1 MILIFAL
8 AGTFAATVAAVSA
21 LIMGQPWWIGL
32 ASYISA
38 GVLTVCF
45 SAVFFSLA
53 KKPSKSAAKVPNLR
67 PHLPLAEH

>member
-67 PHLPLAEH
+67 AHLPLAEN